1 MKYAKINAA
10 VVATVLTLTLAG
22 CGKEEAQDAKSA
34 AQEAAGAVTEAASSA
49 AEATT
54 EAAASAAEAT
64 SDTRHH
70 TAVSFLIGRV
80 TR

>member
-34 AQEAAGAVTEAASSA
+34 AQEAAGAVWWP
-49 AEATT
+49 
-54 EAAASAAEAT
+54 
-64 SDTRHH
+64 
-70 TAVSFLIGRV
+70 RV
-80 TR
+80 AP

>member
-34 AQEAAGAVTEAASSA
+34 RPNRRRMTRRVTEPSVRA
-49 AEATT
+49 
-54 EAAASAAEAT
+54 
-64 SDTRHH
+64 
-70 TAVSFLIGRV
+70 
-80 TR
+80 